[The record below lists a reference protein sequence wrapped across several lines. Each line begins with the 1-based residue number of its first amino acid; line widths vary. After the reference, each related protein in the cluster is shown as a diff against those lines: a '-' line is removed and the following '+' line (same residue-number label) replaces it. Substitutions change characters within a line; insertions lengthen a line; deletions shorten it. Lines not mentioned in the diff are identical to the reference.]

1 MRCYNQFNTIF
12 GREFIILEALK
23 LLFCQYRKIFTVII
37 LAAFFNFNLSNQTS
51 AHTASISMVGDQSG
65 ITLNI
70 PYTSSGMQKNET
82 KPENLSKLLIKSDS
96 TAGWEL
102 HLEATDLVVRGTDQ
116 KLTLYTQPTQS
127 WGWSIPYVANIWGI
141 CSPRSKGEY
150 SDLTEYFFN
159 QDKTYTAIKTG
170 IPTEADGFTYEFGI
184 YTHTDG
190 KSLGG
195 NYQGNLTFSLISN
208 EETTTNFVD
217 GRTFNHALREATEE
231 TDLDTLNHPES
242 EITASSKIQPFTFS
256 DKSPE
261 NVLKTVKISTDN
273 SERPAYLSTVKNG
286 EYYYPT
292 IWTTANRLIM
302 NEDSSY
308 MFSGLTT
315 VKDSTFRNWKNV
327 EYRIFD
333 FSKVKN
339 LSYFFYKNNKN
350 GSRDKISE
358 NLIELISHANPT
370 NLDSMFEE
378 ANLYHSRIKINTTG
392 PVSTRAM
399 FKKAKESIYPE
410 GNFLANSYDLTSAF
424 EGSDLS
430 FNYSNLENFGINAIS
445 TKDMYKDAYTQSI
458 DFTNANFQNLTTM
471 EGMFDNFRQYD
482 VDNLRLPK
490 THGLPKL
497 NNMARMF
504 NNMRSSRIVDLTIFN
519 TENVTDMSYL
529 FGSDGRIE
537 NKLYNNVT
545 HVIVGEQFS
554 TKNVTNMAGMFAGTY
569 LDNIAQLIDKFDT
582 TKVTNMTHFLDSTK
596 NLTSINLKDNI
607 NTENVADM
615 SYMFANHDPL
625 GRLIL
630 GNNFS
635 TKNVVNMEGMFK
647 NIDDLEQLNLGDKF
661 DTSNVTNMRY
671 TFAGIDDLA
680 ALDLGT
686 KFNTSKVTDMSYM
699 FENTNEMVTL
709 NLGDKF
715 DTRNVTNMDHMFSRT
730 GYLRALDFKSKLDT
744 HKVTNMDHMFYA
756 SGIKTLDLG
765 MNFNTS
771 VVTSM
776 ASMFES
782 SAVKDLT
789 FPVDMGDAPNLTNAV
804 NMFKNCSYLNL
815 INPLNLDT
823 KNITDMSSMFEA
835 TSWNYD
841 QAEYNLGDKFRFD
854 NVTTTEKMFYKNG
867 GKKITFT
874 HFNAPKNTTGANM
887 FAESHAL
894 EISIPEFNL
903 PEVTD
908 LSHMFEKALVRKI
921 SLPSEVHTGKLE
933 NVYRMF
939 YLASY
944 LESISPINLDTHNVT
959 SMEDMFRG
967 VSSSRTGLLEIT
979 LGPQFTLTN
988 TAKANAMFYDSRPK
1002 KISFSSFNA
1011 PELVNMEYMFASSA
1025 VQEIDLSN
1033 NIYTPKLNNITKLFS
1048 NDVYLS
1054 KISEINFN
1062 TDNITSMREI
1072 FFQAGAER
1080 KEAEFNFGSQFSFN
1094 KTTETYRMFGEAGAK
1109 KIKFANFN
1117 APELTSMESMFE
1129 KSKVKEVSFPS
1140 NTNTPKLTNIY
1151 AVFSNSTDFE
1161 ENYVMHFPITTEKLE
1176 NMSYAFYKFTGETVD
1191 LSNFDTRNLTTM
1203 AFAFRGSKIK
1213 NLDFSNKN
1221 LESMV
1226 DMTHAFSFCQKL
1238 QSINLSGT
1246 RTSNKLKKL
1255 EETFGSSTM
1264 DVVDLSGFDT
1274 SGVTTVIYL
1283 FETAPNIKTIYVSE
1297 KFVIDPSIPDKD
1309 MFEADT
1315 KLVGGQGTTYNNSY
1329 MRKEYA
1335 RIDDPSNGKPGYFT
1349 YKAAP

>member
-1 MRCYNQFNTIF
+1 M
-12 GREFIILEALK
+12 LEALK

-504 NNMRSSRIVDLTIFN
+504 NNLRSSRIVDLTIFN

-835 TSWNYD
+835 ASWNYD

-1062 TDNITSMREI
+1062 TENITSMREI

-1080 KEAEFNFGSQFSFN
+1080 KEAEFNFGPQFSFN

-1129 KSKVKEVSFPS
+1129 KSKIKEVSFPS

-1151 AVFSNSTDFE
+1151 AVFSNSTDFNE
-1161 ENYVMHFPITTEKLE
+1161 DYVMHFPITTEKLK
-1176 NMSYAFYKFTGETVD
+1176 NMSYAFYKYTGETVD
-1191 LSNFDTRNLTTM
+1191 LSSFDTKNLTTM

-1221 LESMV
+1221 LESME

-1238 QSINLSGT
+1238 QTINLSGT
-1246 RTSNKLKKL
+1246 KTSNKLKKI

>member
-1 MRCYNQFNTIF
+1 M
-12 GREFIILEALK
+12 LEALK

-51 AHTASISMVGDQSG
+51 AHTASISIVGDQSG

-350 GSRDKISE
+350 SSRDKISE

-504 NNMRSSRIVDLTIFN
+504 NNLRSSRIVDLTIFN

-1062 TDNITSMREI
+1062 TENITSMREI

-1080 KEAEFNFGSQFSFN
+1080 KEAEFNFGPQFSFN

-1129 KSKVKEVSFPS
+1129 KSKIKEVSFPS

-1151 AVFSNSTDFE
+1151 AVFSNSTDFNE
-1161 ENYVMHFPITTEKLE
+1161 DYVMHFPITTEKLK
-1176 NMSYAFYKFTGETVD
+1176 NMSYAFYKYTGETVD
-1191 LSNFDTRNLTTM
+1191 LSSFDTKNLTTM

-1221 LESMV
+1221 LESME

-1238 QSINLSGT
+1238 QTINLSGT
-1246 RTSNKLKKL
+1246 KTSNKLKKI

>member
-1 MRCYNQFNTIF
+1 M
-12 GREFIILEALK
+12 LEALK

-37 LAAFFNFNLSNQTS
+37 LAAFFNFNLSNQPS

-195 NYQGNLTFSLISN
+195 HYQVNLTFSLISN

-504 NNMRSSRIVDLTIFN
+504 NNLRSSRIVDLTIFN

-1062 TDNITSMREI
+1062 TENITSMREI

-1080 KEAEFNFGSQFSFN
+1080 KEAEFNFGPQFSFN

-1129 KSKVKEVSFPS
+1129 KSKIKEVSFPS

-1151 AVFSNSTDFE
+1151 AVFSNSTDFNE
-1161 ENYVMHFPITTEKLE
+1161 DYVMHFPITTEKLK
-1176 NMSYAFYKFTGETVD
+1176 NMSYAFYKYTGETVD
-1191 LSNFDTRNLTTM
+1191 LSSFDTKNLTTM

-1221 LESMV
+1221 LESME

-1238 QSINLSGT
+1238 QTINLSGT
-1246 RTSNKLKKL
+1246 KTSNKLKKI

>member
-1 MRCYNQFNTIF
+1 M
-12 GREFIILEALK
+12 LEALK

-286 EYYYPT
+286 GYYYPT

-504 NNMRSSRIVDLTIFN
+504 NNLRSSRIVDLTIFN

-1062 TDNITSMREI
+1062 TENITSMREI

-1080 KEAEFNFGSQFSFN
+1080 KEAEFNFGPQFSFN

-1129 KSKVKEVSFPS
+1129 KSKIKEVSFPS

-1151 AVFSNSTDFE
+1151 AVFSNSTDFNE
-1161 ENYVMHFPITTEKLE
+1161 DYVMHFPITTEKLK
-1176 NMSYAFYKFTGETVD
+1176 NMSYAFYKYTGETVD
-1191 LSNFDTRNLTTM
+1191 LSSFDTKNLTTM

-1221 LESMV
+1221 LESME

-1238 QSINLSGT
+1238 QTINLSGT
-1246 RTSNKLKKL
+1246 KTSNKLKKI

>member
-1 MRCYNQFNTIF
+1 MRCYNQFNTNF
-12 GREFIILEALK
+12 GRDFIMLEALK

-308 MFSGLTT
+308 MFSGLTA

-504 NNMRSSRIVDLTIFN
+504 NNLRSSRIVDLTIFN

-835 TSWNYD
+835 TSWNYN

-908 LSHMFEKALVRKI
+908 LSHMFEKALARKVI
-921 SLPSEVHTGKLE
+921 LPSEVHTGKLE

-939 YLASY
+939 YLAEY
-944 LESISPINLDTHNVT
+944 LESISQINFDTHNVT
-959 SMEDMFRG
+959 SMEDMFRS

-979 LGPQFTLTN
+979 LGPQFSLSKVTKT
-988 TAKANAMFYDSRPK
+988 NAMFYGSRPK

-1011 PELVNMEYMFASSA
+1011 PELTDMEYMFASSA
-1025 VQEIDLSN
+1025 VQEVDLSN

-1117 APELTSMESMFE
+1117 APELTSMERMFE
-1129 KSKVKEVSFPS
+1129 KAKIKEVSFPN

-1151 AVFSNSTDFE
+1151 GIFSNSVDFD
-1161 ENYVMHFPITTEKLE
+1161 ENYVMHLPFTTEKLE
-1176 NMSYAFYKFTGETVD
+1176 NMGYAFYGFPGETVD
-1191 LSNFDTRNLTTM
+1191 LSSFDTRSLTTM
-1203 AFAFRGSKIK
+1203 AYAFRDSKIK

-1226 DMTHAFSFCQKL
+1226 DMTHTFSHCRKL
-1238 QSINLSGT
+1238 QTINLSGT
-1246 RTSNKLKKL
+1246 KTSNKLKKL

-1264 DVVDLSGFDT
+1264 DIVDLSGFDT

-1297 KFVIDPSIPDKD
+1297 KFIIDPSLPDKD
-1309 MFEADT
+1309 MFEDDT
-1315 KLVGGQGTTYNNSY
+1315 KLVGGQGTTYNSSY

-1335 RIDDPSNGKPGYFT
+1335 RIDDSSNGKPGYFT

>member
-1 MRCYNQFNTIF
+1 M
-12 GREFIILEALK
+12 LEALK

-504 NNMRSSRIVDLTIFN
+504 NNLRSSRIVDLTIFN

-1062 TDNITSMREI
+1062 TENINSMREI

-1080 KEAEFNFGSQFSFN
+1080 KEAEFNFGPQFSFN

-1129 KSKVKEVSFPS
+1129 KSKIKEVSFPS

-1151 AVFSNSTDFE
+1151 AVFSNSTDFNE
-1161 ENYVMHFPITTEKLE
+1161 DYVMHFPITTEKLK
-1176 NMSYAFYKFTGETVD
+1176 NMSYAFYKYTGETVD
-1191 LSNFDTRNLTTM
+1191 LSSFDTKNLTTM

-1221 LESMV
+1221 LESME

-1238 QSINLSGT
+1238 QTINLSGT
-1246 RTSNKLKKL
+1246 KTSNKLKKI

>member
-1 MRCYNQFNTIF
+1 M
-12 GREFIILEALK
+12 
-23 LLFCQYRKIFTVII
+23 
-37 LAAFFNFNLSNQTS
+37 
-51 AHTASISMVGDQSG
+51 
-65 ITLNI
+65 
-70 PYTSSGMQKNET
+70 
-82 KPENLSKLLIKSDS
+82 
-96 TAGWEL
+96 
-102 HLEATDLVVRGTDQ
+102 
-116 KLTLYTQPTQS
+116 
-127 WGWSIPYVANIWGI
+127 
-141 CSPRSKGEY
+141 
-150 SDLTEYFFN
+150 
-159 QDKTYTAIKTG
+159 
-170 IPTEADGFTYEFGI
+170 
-184 YTHTDG
+184 
-190 KSLGG
+190 
-195 NYQGNLTFSLISN
+195 
-208 EETTTNFVD
+208 
-217 GRTFNHALREATEE
+217 
-231 TDLDTLNHPES
+231 DTLNHPES

-504 NNMRSSRIVDLTIFN
+504 NNLRSSRIVDLTIFN

-1062 TDNITSMREI
+1062 TENITSMREI

-1080 KEAEFNFGSQFSFN
+1080 KEAEFNFGPQFSFN

-1129 KSKVKEVSFPS
+1129 KSKIKEVSFPS

-1151 AVFSNSTDFE
+1151 AVFSNSTDFNE
-1161 ENYVMHFPITTEKLE
+1161 DYVMHFPITTEKLK
-1176 NMSYAFYKFTGETVD
+1176 NMSYAFYKYTGETVD
-1191 LSNFDTRNLTTM
+1191 LSSFDTKNLTTM

-1221 LESMV
+1221 LESME

-1238 QSINLSGT
+1238 QTINLSGT
-1246 RTSNKLKKL
+1246 KTSNKLKKI

>member
-1 MRCYNQFNTIF
+1 M
-12 GREFIILEALK
+12 LEALK

-82 KPENLSKLLIKSDS
+82 KPEKLSKLLIKSDS

-504 NNMRSSRIVDLTIFN
+504 NNLRSSRIVDLTIFN

-1062 TDNITSMREI
+1062 TENITSMREI

-1080 KEAEFNFGSQFSFN
+1080 KEAEFNFGPQFSFN

-1129 KSKVKEVSFPS
+1129 KSKIKEVSFPS

-1151 AVFSNSTDFE
+1151 AVFSNSTDFNE
-1161 ENYVMHFPITTEKLE
+1161 DYVMHFPITTEKLK
-1176 NMSYAFYKFTGETVD
+1176 NMSYAFYKYTGETVD
-1191 LSNFDTRNLTTM
+1191 LSSFDTKNLTTM

-1221 LESMV
+1221 LESME

-1238 QSINLSGT
+1238 QTINLSGT
-1246 RTSNKLKKL
+1246 KTSNKLKKI

>member
-1 MRCYNQFNTIF
+1 M
-12 GREFIILEALK
+12 LEALK

-504 NNMRSSRIVDLTIFN
+504 NNLRSSRIVDLTIFN

-1062 TDNITSMREI
+1062 TENITSMREI

-1080 KEAEFNFGSQFSFN
+1080 KEAEFNFGPQFSFN

-1129 KSKVKEVSFPS
+1129 KSKIKEVSFPS

-1151 AVFSNSTDFE
+1151 AVFSNSTDFNE
-1161 ENYVMHFPITTEKLE
+1161 DYVMHFPITTEKLK
-1176 NMSYAFYKFTGETVD
+1176 NMSYAFYKYTGETVD
-1191 LSNFDTRNLTTM
+1191 LSSFDTKNLTTM

-1221 LESMV
+1221 LESME

-1238 QSINLSGT
+1238 QTINLSGT
-1246 RTSNKLKKL
+1246 KTSNKLKKI

-1309 MFEADT
+1309 MFEDDT
-1315 KLVGGQGTTYNNSY
+1315 KLVGGQGTTYNSSY

-1349 YKAAP
+1349 YKVAP

>member
-1 MRCYNQFNTIF
+1 M
-12 GREFIILEALK
+12 LEALK

-261 NVLKTVKISTDN
+261 NLLKTVKISTDN

-504 NNMRSSRIVDLTIFN
+504 NNLRSSRIVDLTIFN

-1062 TDNITSMREI
+1062 TENITSMREI

-1080 KEAEFNFGSQFSFN
+1080 KEAEFNFGPQFSFN

-1129 KSKVKEVSFPS
+1129 KSKIKEVSFPS

-1151 AVFSNSTDFE
+1151 AVFSNSTDFNE
-1161 ENYVMHFPITTEKLE
+1161 DYVMHFPITTEKLK
-1176 NMSYAFYKFTGETVD
+1176 NMSYAFYKYTGETVD
-1191 LSNFDTRNLTTM
+1191 LSSFDTKNLTTM

-1221 LESMV
+1221 LESME

-1238 QSINLSGT
+1238 QTINLSGT
-1246 RTSNKLKKL
+1246 KTSNKLKKI

>member
-1 MRCYNQFNTIF
+1 M
-12 GREFIILEALK
+12 LEALK
-23 LLFCQYRKIFTVII
+23 FLFCQYRKIFTVII

-504 NNMRSSRIVDLTIFN
+504 NNLRSSRIVDLTIFN

-529 FGSDGRIE
+529 FGSDGRSE

-1062 TDNITSMREI
+1062 TENITSMREI

-1080 KEAEFNFGSQFSFN
+1080 KEAEFNFGPQFSFN

-1129 KSKVKEVSFPS
+1129 KSKIKEVSFPS

-1151 AVFSNSTDFE
+1151 AVFSNSTDFNE
-1161 ENYVMHFPITTEKLE
+1161 DYVMHFPITTEKLK
-1176 NMSYAFYKFTGETVD
+1176 NMSYAFYKYTGETVD
-1191 LSNFDTRNLTTM
+1191 LSSFDTKNLTTM

-1221 LESMV
+1221 LESME

-1238 QSINLSGT
+1238 QTINLSGT
-1246 RTSNKLKKL
+1246 KTSNKLKKI

>member
-1 MRCYNQFNTIF
+1 M
-12 GREFIILEALK
+12 LEALK

-471 EGMFDNFRQYD
+471 EGMFDNFRQYS

-490 THGLPKL
+490 TYGLPKL
-497 NNMARMF
+497 TNMARMF
-504 NNMRSSRIVDLTIFN
+504 NNLRSSRIVDLTIFN

-789 FPVDMGDAPNLTNAV
+789 FPINMGDAPNLTSV
-804 NMFKNCSYLNL
+804 LNMFKNCNYLNL
-815 INPLNLDT
+815 INPFNLDT

-841 QAEYNLGDKFRFD
+841 QAEYNFGDKFRFD

-894 EISIPEFNL
+894 EISFPEFNL
-903 PEVTD
+903 PEVTN
-908 LSHMFEKALVRKI
+908 LSHMFEKALARKVI
-921 SLPSEVHTGKLE
+921 LPSEVHTGKLE

-988 TAKANAMFYDSRPK
+988 TTKANAMFYDSRPK

-1062 TDNITSMREI
+1062 TENITSMREI

-1080 KEAEFNFGSQFSFN
+1080 KEAEFNFGPQFSFN

-1129 KSKVKEVSFPS
+1129 KSKIKEVSFPS

-1151 AVFSNSTDFE
+1151 AVFSNSTDFNE
-1161 ENYVMHFPITTEKLE
+1161 DYVMHFPITTEKLK
-1176 NMSYAFYKFTGETVD
+1176 NMSYAFYKYTGETVD
-1191 LSNFDTRNLTTM
+1191 LSSFDTKNLTTM

-1221 LESMV
+1221 LESME

-1238 QSINLSGT
+1238 QTINLSGT
-1246 RTSNKLKKL
+1246 KTSNKLKKI

>member
-1 MRCYNQFNTIF
+1 M
-12 GREFIILEALK
+12 LEALK

-504 NNMRSSRIVDLTIFN
+504 NNLRSSRIVDLTIFN

-596 NLTSINLKDNI
+596 KLTSINLKDNI

-789 FPVDMGDAPNLTNAV
+789 FPINMGDAPNLTSV
-804 NMFKNCSYLNL
+804 LNMFKNCNYLNL
-815 INPLNLDT
+815 INPFNLDT

-841 QAEYNLGDKFRFD
+841 QAEYNFGDKFRFD

-894 EISIPEFNL
+894 EISFPEFNL
-903 PEVTD
+903 PEVTN
-908 LSHMFEKALVRKI
+908 LSHMFEKALARKVI
-921 SLPSEVHTGKLE
+921 LPSEVHTGKLE

-988 TAKANAMFYDSRPK
+988 TTKANAMFYDSRPK

-1062 TDNITSMREI
+1062 TENITSMREI

-1080 KEAEFNFGSQFSFN
+1080 KEAEFNFGPQFSFN

-1129 KSKVKEVSFPS
+1129 KSKIKEVSFPS

-1151 AVFSNSTDFE
+1151 AVFSNSTDFNE
-1161 ENYVMHFPITTEKLE
+1161 DYVMHFPITTEKLK
-1176 NMSYAFYKFTGETVD
+1176 NMSYAFYKYTGETVD
-1191 LSNFDTRNLTTM
+1191 LSSFDTKNLTTM

-1221 LESMV
+1221 LESME

-1238 QSINLSGT
+1238 QTINLSGT
-1246 RTSNKLKKL
+1246 KTSNKLKKI

>member
-12 GREFIILEALK
+12 GRDFIMLEALK

-504 NNMRSSRIVDLTIFN
+504 NNLRSSRIVDLTIFN

-765 MNFNTS
+765 INFNTS

-1062 TDNITSMREI
+1062 TENITSMREI

-1080 KEAEFNFGSQFSFN
+1080 KEAEFNFGPQFSFN

-1129 KSKVKEVSFPS
+1129 KSKIKEVSFPS

-1151 AVFSNSTDFE
+1151 AVFSNSTDFNE
-1161 ENYVMHFPITTEKLE
+1161 DYVMHFPITTEKLK
-1176 NMSYAFYKFTGETVD
+1176 NMSYAFYKYTGETVD
-1191 LSNFDTRNLTTM
+1191 LSSFDTKNLTTM

-1221 LESMV
+1221 LESME

-1238 QSINLSGT
+1238 QTINLSGT
-1246 RTSNKLKKL
+1246 KTSNKLKKI

>member
-1 MRCYNQFNTIF
+1 MP
-12 GREFIILEALK
+12 EALR

-37 LAAFFNFNLSNQTS
+37 LAIFFNFNLANQTS
-51 AHTASISMVGDQSG
+51 AHTASMSVVGGQDGISLD
-65 ITLNI
+65 I

-102 HLEATDLVVRGTDQ
+102 HLEATDLVARGTTNQ

-208 EETTTNFVD
+208 EETTTNFVN

-231 TDLDTLNHPES
+231 TDLNTLNHPES

-261 NVLKTVKISTDN
+261 NVLKTVKISTDD
-273 SERPAYLSTVKNG
+273 SERPVYLSTVKNG

-350 GSRDKISE
+350 SSRDKISE
-358 NLIELISHANPT
+358 NLIELISHTNPT

-378 ANLYHSRIKINTTG
+378 TNLYQSHIKINTTG

-424 EGSDLS
+424 EGSELS
-430 FNYSNLENFGINAIS
+430 FNYSNLENFGINTIS
-445 TKDMYKDAYTQSI
+445 TKDMYKDAYTQGI

-471 EGMFDNFRQYD
+471 EGMFDNFRQYS

-490 THGLPKL
+490 TYGLPKL
-497 NNMARMF
+497 TNMARMF
-504 NNMRSSRIVDLTIFN
+504 NNLRTSRIVDLTIFN

-545 HVIVGEQFS
+545 HVIVGEQFN
-554 TKNVTNMAGMFAGTY
+554 TKNVSNMAGMFAGTY
-569 LDNIAQLIDKFDT
+569 TDNIAQLIDKFDT
-582 TKVTNMTHFLDSTK
+582 TKVTNMAHFLDSTK
-596 NLTSINLKDNI
+596 SITSINLKDNI

-615 SYMFANHDPL
+615 AYMFANHDPL

-647 NIDDLEQLNLGDKF
+647 SINDLEQLNLGDKF

-671 TFAGIDDLA
+671 AFAGIDDLA

-715 DTRNVTNMDHMFSRT
+715 DTSNVTNMDHMFSRT
-730 GYLRALDFKSKLDT
+730 GYLRALDFKGKLDT

-756 SGIKTLDLG
+756 SGIKSLDLG
-765 MNFNTS
+765 INFNTS

-789 FPVDMGDAPNLTNAV
+789 FPIDIGNAPNLISVV
-804 NMFKNCSYLNL
+804 NMFKNCNYLNL

-835 TSWNYD
+835 ASWNYD

-874 HFNAPKNTTGANM
+874 HFDAPKNTTGANM

-894 EISIPEFNL
+894 EINIPEFNL
-903 PEVTD
+903 PEVTN
-908 LSHMFEKALVRKI
+908 LSHMFEKALARKVI
-921 SLPSEVHTGKLE
+921 LPSEVHTGKLE

-979 LGPQFTLTN
+979 LGPQFSLSKVTKT
-988 TAKANAMFYDSRPK
+988 NAMFYGSRPK

-1011 PELVNMEYMFASSA
+1011 PELTDMEYMFASSA
-1025 VQEIDLSN
+1025 VQEVDLSN
-1033 NIYTPKLNNITKLFS
+1033 NIYTPKLTNITKLFS

-1080 KEAEFNFGSQFSFN
+1080 KEAEFNFGPQFSFN

-1129 KSKVKEVSFPS
+1129 KSKIKEVSFPS

-1151 AVFSNSTDFE
+1151 AVFSNSTDFNE
-1161 ENYVMHFPITTEKLE
+1161 DYVMHFPITTEKLK
-1176 NMSYAFYKFTGETVD
+1176 NMSYAFYKYTGETVD
-1191 LSNFDTRNLTTM
+1191 LSSFDTKNLTTM

-1221 LESMV
+1221 LESME

-1238 QSINLSGT
+1238 QTINLSGT
-1246 RTSNKLKKL
+1246 KTSNKLKKI

>member
-1 MRCYNQFNTIF
+1 M
-12 GREFIILEALK
+12 LEALK

-82 KPENLSKLLIKSDS
+82 KAENLSKLLIKSDS

-504 NNMRSSRIVDLTIFN
+504 NNLRSSRIVDLTIFN

-699 FENTNEMVTL
+699 FENNNEMVTL

-988 TAKANAMFYDSRPK
+988 IAKANAMFYDSRPK

-1062 TDNITSMREI
+1062 TENITSMREI

-1080 KEAEFNFGSQFSFN
+1080 KEAEFNFGPQFSFN

-1129 KSKVKEVSFPS
+1129 KSKIKEVSFPS

-1151 AVFSNSTDFE
+1151 AVFSNSTDFNE
-1161 ENYVMHFPITTEKLE
+1161 DYVMHFPITTEKLK
-1176 NMSYAFYKFTGETVD
+1176 NMSYAFYKYTGETVD
-1191 LSNFDTRNLTTM
+1191 LSSFDTKNLTTM

-1221 LESMV
+1221 LESME

-1238 QSINLSGT
+1238 QTINLSGT
-1246 RTSNKLKKL
+1246 KTSNKLKKI

-1274 SGVTTVIYL
+1274 SGVTTVMYL

>member
-1 MRCYNQFNTIF
+1 M
-12 GREFIILEALK
+12 LEALK

-51 AHTASISMVGDQSG
+51 AHTASISMVGDQNG

-504 NNMRSSRIVDLTIFN
+504 NNLRSSRIVDLTIFN
-519 TENVTDMSYL
+519 TKNVTDMSYL

-730 GYLRALDFKSKLDT
+730 GYLRALDFKGKLDT

-756 SGIKTLDLG
+756 SGIKALDLG

-789 FPVDMGDAPNLTNAV
+789 FPIDMGDAPNLTSV
-804 NMFKNCSYLNL
+804 LNMFKNCNYLNL
-815 INPLNLDT
+815 INPFNLDT

-841 QAEYNLGDKFRFD
+841 QAEYNFGDKFRFD

-894 EISIPEFNL
+894 EISFPEFNL
-903 PEVTD
+903 PEVTN
-908 LSHMFEKALVRKI
+908 LSHMFEKALARKVI
-921 SLPSEVHTGKLE
+921 LPSEVHTGKLE

-988 TAKANAMFYDSRPK
+988 TTKANAMFYDSRPK

-1062 TDNITSMREI
+1062 TENITSMREI

-1080 KEAEFNFGSQFSFN
+1080 KEAEFNFGPQFSFN

-1129 KSKVKEVSFPS
+1129 KSKIKEVSFPS

-1151 AVFSNSTDFE
+1151 AVFSNSTDFNE
-1161 ENYVMHFPITTEKLE
+1161 DYVMHFPITTEKLK
-1176 NMSYAFYKFTGETVD
+1176 NMSYAFYKYTGETVD
-1191 LSNFDTRNLTTM
+1191 LSSFDTKNLTTM

-1221 LESMV
+1221 LESME

-1238 QSINLSGT
+1238 QTINLSGT
-1246 RTSNKLKKL
+1246 KTSNKLKKI

>member
-1 MRCYNQFNTIF
+1 M
-12 GREFIILEALK
+12 LEALK

-504 NNMRSSRIVDLTIFN
+504 NNLRSSRIVDLTIFN

-647 NIDDLEQLNLGDKF
+647 NIDDLEQLNLRDKF

-921 SLPSEVHTGKLE
+921 SLPSKVHTGKLE

-1062 TDNITSMREI
+1062 TENITSMREI

-1080 KEAEFNFGSQFSFN
+1080 KEAEFNFGPQFSFN

-1129 KSKVKEVSFPS
+1129 KSKIKEVSFPS

-1151 AVFSNSTDFE
+1151 AVFSNSTDFNE
-1161 ENYVMHFPITTEKLE
+1161 DYVMHFPITTEKLK
-1176 NMSYAFYKFTGETVD
+1176 NMSYAFYKYTGETVD
-1191 LSNFDTRNLTTM
+1191 LSSFDTKNLTTM

-1221 LESMV
+1221 LESME

-1238 QSINLSGT
+1238 QTINLSGT
-1246 RTSNKLKKL
+1246 KTSNKLKKI

-1315 KLVGGQGTTYNNSY
+1315 KLVGGQGTTYNSSY

>member
-1 MRCYNQFNTIF
+1 M
-12 GREFIILEALK
+12 LEALK
-23 LLFCQYRKIFTVII
+23 FLFCQYRKIFTVII

-504 NNMRSSRIVDLTIFN
+504 NNLRSSRIVDLTIFN

-1062 TDNITSMREI
+1062 TENITSMREI

-1080 KEAEFNFGSQFSFN
+1080 KEAEFNFGPQFSFN

-1129 KSKVKEVSFPS
+1129 KSKIKEVSFPS

-1151 AVFSNSTDFE
+1151 AVFSNSTDFNE
-1161 ENYVMHFPITTEKLE
+1161 DYVMHFPITTEKLK
-1176 NMSYAFYKFTGETVD
+1176 NMSYAFYKYTGETVD
-1191 LSNFDTRNLTTM
+1191 LSSFDTKNLTTM

-1221 LESMV
+1221 LESME

-1238 QSINLSGT
+1238 QTINLSGT
-1246 RTSNKLKKL
+1246 KTSNKLKKI

>member
-1 MRCYNQFNTIF
+1 M
-12 GREFIILEALK
+12 LEALK

-504 NNMRSSRIVDLTIFN
+504 NNLRSSRIVDLTIFN

-939 YLASY
+939 YLAEY
-944 LESISPINLDTHNVT
+944 LESISPINLDTHGVT
-959 SMEDMFRG
+959 SMEDMFRS

-979 LGPQFTLTN
+979 LGPQFSLSKVTKT
-988 TAKANAMFYDSRPK
+988 NAMFYGSRPK

-1011 PELVNMEYMFASSA
+1011 PELTDMEYMFASSA
-1025 VQEIDLSN
+1025 VQEVDLSN
-1033 NIYTPKLNNITKLFS
+1033 NIYTPKLTNITKLFS

-1117 APELTSMESMFE
+1117 APELTSMERMFE
-1129 KSKVKEVSFPS
+1129 KAKIKEVSFPN

-1151 AVFSNSTDFE
+1151 GIFSNSVDFD
-1161 ENYVMHFPITTEKLE
+1161 ENYVMHLPFTTEKLE
-1176 NMSYAFYKFTGETVD
+1176 NMGYAFYGFTGETVD
-1191 LSNFDTRNLTTM
+1191 LSSFDTRSLTTM
-1203 AFAFRGSKIK
+1203 AYAFRDSKIK

-1226 DMTHAFSFCQKL
+1226 DMTHTFSHCRKL
-1238 QSINLSGT
+1238 QTINLSGT
-1246 RTSNKLKKL
+1246 KTSNKLKKL

-1264 DVVDLSGFDT
+1264 DIVDLSGFDT

-1297 KFVIDPSIPDKD
+1297 KFIIDPSLPDKD
-1309 MFEADT
+1309 MFEDDT
-1315 KLVGGQGTTYNNSY
+1315 KLVGGQGTTYNSSY

-1349 YKAAP
+1349 YKVAP

>member
-1 MRCYNQFNTIF
+1 MRCYNQFNTNF
-12 GREFIILEALK
+12 GRDFIMLEALK

-102 HLEATDLVVRGTDQ
+102 HLEATDLVVKGTDQ

-504 NNMRSSRIVDLTIFN
+504 NNLRSSRIVDLTIFN

-1062 TDNITSMREI
+1062 TENITSMREI

-1080 KEAEFNFGSQFSFN
+1080 KEAEFNFGPQFSFN

-1129 KSKVKEVSFPS
+1129 KSKIKEVSFPS

-1151 AVFSNSTDFE
+1151 AVFSNSTDFNE
-1161 ENYVMHFPITTEKLE
+1161 DYVMHFPITTEKLK
-1176 NMSYAFYKFTGETVD
+1176 NMSYAFYKYTGETVD
-1191 LSNFDTRNLTTM
+1191 LSSFDTKNLTTM

-1221 LESMV
+1221 LESME

-1238 QSINLSGT
+1238 QTINLSGT
-1246 RTSNKLKKL
+1246 KTSNKLKKI

>member
-1 MRCYNQFNTIF
+1 M
-12 GREFIILEALK
+12 LEALK

-51 AHTASISMVGDQSG
+51 AHTASISMVGDQNG

-430 FNYSNLENFGINAIS
+430 FNYSNLKNFGINAIS

-504 NNMRSSRIVDLTIFN
+504 NNLRSSRIVDLTIFN

-730 GYLRALDFKSKLDT
+730 GYLRALDFKGKLDT

-756 SGIKTLDLG
+756 SGIKALDLG

-789 FPVDMGDAPNLTNAV
+789 FPIDMGDAPNLTSV
-804 NMFKNCSYLNL
+804 LNMFKNCNYLNL
-815 INPLNLDT
+815 INPFNLDT
-823 KNITDMSSMFEA
+823 KNITDTSSMFEA

-841 QAEYNLGDKFRFD
+841 QAEYNFGDKFRFD
-854 NVTTTEKMFYKNG
+854 NVTTTEKIFYKNG

-894 EISIPEFNL
+894 EISFPEFNL
-903 PEVTD
+903 PEVTN
-908 LSHMFEKALVRKI
+908 LSHMFEKALARKVI
-921 SLPSEVHTGKLE
+921 LPSEVHTGKLE

-988 TAKANAMFYDSRPK
+988 TTKANAMFYDSRPK

-1062 TDNITSMREI
+1062 TENITSMREI

-1080 KEAEFNFGSQFSFN
+1080 KEAEFNFGPQFSFN

-1129 KSKVKEVSFPS
+1129 KSKIKEVSFPS

-1151 AVFSNSTDFE
+1151 AVFSNSTDFNE
-1161 ENYVMHFPITTEKLE
+1161 DYVMHFPITTEKLK
-1176 NMSYAFYKFTGETVD
+1176 NMSYAFYKYTGETVD
-1191 LSNFDTRNLTTM
+1191 LSSFDTKNLTTM

-1221 LESMV
+1221 LESME

-1238 QSINLSGT
+1238 QTINLSGT
-1246 RTSNKLKKL
+1246 KTSNKLKKI

>member
-1 MRCYNQFNTIF
+1 M
-12 GREFIILEALK
+12 LEALK

-231 TDLDTLNHPES
+231 TDLDALNHPES

-504 NNMRSSRIVDLTIFN
+504 NNLRSSRIVDLTIFN

-1062 TDNITSMREI
+1062 TENITSMREI

-1080 KEAEFNFGSQFSFN
+1080 KEAEFNFGPQFSFN

-1129 KSKVKEVSFPS
+1129 KSKIKEVSFPS

-1151 AVFSNSTDFE
+1151 AVFSNSTDFNE
-1161 ENYVMHFPITTEKLE
+1161 DYVMHFPITTEKLK
-1176 NMSYAFYKFTGETVD
+1176 NMSYAFYKYTGETVD
-1191 LSNFDTRNLTTM
+1191 LSSFDTKNLTTM

-1221 LESMV
+1221 LESME

-1238 QSINLSGT
+1238 QTINLSGT
-1246 RTSNKLKKL
+1246 KTSNKLKKI

>member
-1 MRCYNQFNTIF
+1 M
-12 GREFIILEALK
+12 LEALK

-170 IPTEADGFTYEFGI
+170 IPTEANGFTYEFGI

-256 DKSPE
+256 DKSPV

-504 NNMRSSRIVDLTIFN
+504 NNLRSSRIVDLTIFN

-874 HFNAPKNTTGANM
+874 HFNAQKNTTGANM

-1062 TDNITSMREI
+1062 TENITSMREI

-1080 KEAEFNFGSQFSFN
+1080 KEAEFNFGPQFSFN

-1129 KSKVKEVSFPS
+1129 KSKIKEVSFPS

-1151 AVFSNSTDFE
+1151 AVFSNSTDFNE
-1161 ENYVMHFPITTEKLE
+1161 DYVMHFPITTEKLK
-1176 NMSYAFYKFTGETVD
+1176 NMSYAFYKYTGETVD
-1191 LSNFDTRNLTTM
+1191 LSSFDTKNLTTM

-1221 LESMV
+1221 LESME

-1238 QSINLSGT
+1238 QTINLSGT
-1246 RTSNKLKKL
+1246 KTSNKLKKI

-1315 KLVGGQGTTYNNSY
+1315 KLVGGQGTTYNNSH
-1329 MRKEYA
+1329 MRKDYA

>member
-1 MRCYNQFNTIF
+1 M
-12 GREFIILEALK
+12 LEALK

-292 IWTTANRLIM
+292 IWTTANRLII

-471 EGMFDNFRQYD
+471 EGMFDNFRQYS

-490 THGLPKL
+490 TYGLPKL
-497 NNMARMF
+497 TNMARMF
-504 NNMRSSRIVDLTIFN
+504 NNLRTSRIVDLTIFN

-545 HVIVGEQFS
+545 HVIVGEQFN

-569 LDNIAQLIDKFDT
+569 TDNIAQLIDKFDT
-582 TKVTNMTHFLDSTK
+582 TKVTNMAHFLDSTK
-596 NLTSINLKDNI
+596 SITSINFNDNI

-715 DTRNVTNMDHMFSRT
+715 DTSNVTNMDHMFSRT
-730 GYLRALDFKSKLDT
+730 GYLRALDFKGKLDT

-756 SGIKTLDLG
+756 SGIKSLDLG
-765 MNFNTS
+765 INFNTS

-789 FPVDMGDAPNLTNAV
+789 FPVDMGDAPNLTNTV

-1062 TDNITSMREI
+1062 TENITSMREI

-1080 KEAEFNFGSQFSFN
+1080 KEAEFNFGPQFSFN

-1129 KSKVKEVSFPS
+1129 KSKIKEVSFPS

-1151 AVFSNSTDFE
+1151 AVFSNSTDFNE
-1161 ENYVMHFPITTEKLE
+1161 DYVMHFPITTEKLK
-1176 NMSYAFYKFTGETVD
+1176 NMSYAFYKYTGETVD
-1191 LSNFDTRNLTTM
+1191 LSSFDTKNLTTM

-1221 LESMV
+1221 LESME

-1238 QSINLSGT
+1238 QTINLSGT
-1246 RTSNKLKKL
+1246 KTSNKLKKI

>member
-1 MRCYNQFNTIF
+1 M
-12 GREFIILEALK
+12 LEALK

-292 IWTTANRLIM
+292 IWTTANRLII

-378 ANLYHSRIKINTTG
+378 ANLYHSRIKINTTE

-504 NNMRSSRIVDLTIFN
+504 NNLRSSRIVDLTIFN

-582 TKVTNMTHFLDSTK
+582 TKVTNMTHFLDNTK

-1062 TDNITSMREI
+1062 TENITSMREI

-1080 KEAEFNFGSQFSFN
+1080 KEAEFNFGPQFSFN

-1129 KSKVKEVSFPS
+1129 KSKIKEVSFPS

-1151 AVFSNSTDFE
+1151 AVFSNSTDFNE
-1161 ENYVMHFPITTEKLE
+1161 DYVMHFPITTEKLK
-1176 NMSYAFYKFTGETVD
+1176 NMSYAFYKYTGETVD
-1191 LSNFDTRNLTTM
+1191 LSSFDTKNLTTM

-1221 LESMV
+1221 LESME

-1238 QSINLSGT
+1238 QTINLSGT
-1246 RTSNKLKKL
+1246 KTSNKLKKI

>member
-1 MRCYNQFNTIF
+1 M
-12 GREFIILEALK
+12 LEALK

-51 AHTASISMVGDQSG
+51 AHTASISMVGDQNG

-504 NNMRSSRIVDLTIFN
+504 NNLRSSRIVDLTIFN

-647 NIDDLEQLNLGDKF
+647 NIDDLEQPNLGDKF

-730 GYLRALDFKSKLDT
+730 GYLRALDFKGKLDT

-756 SGIKTLDLG
+756 SGIKALDLG

-789 FPVDMGDAPNLTNAV
+789 FPIDMGDAPNLTSV
-804 NMFKNCSYLNL
+804 LNMFKNCNYLNL
-815 INPLNLDT
+815 INPFNLDT

-841 QAEYNLGDKFRFD
+841 QAEYNFGDKFRFD
-854 NVTTTEKMFYKNG
+854 NVTTTEKMFYKNS

-894 EISIPEFNL
+894 EISFPEFNL
-903 PEVTD
+903 PEVTN
-908 LSHMFEKALVRKI
+908 LSHMFEKALARKVI
-921 SLPSEVHTGKLE
+921 LPSEVHTGKLE

-988 TAKANAMFYDSRPK
+988 TTKANAMFYDSRPK

-1062 TDNITSMREI
+1062 TENITSMREI

-1080 KEAEFNFGSQFSFN
+1080 KEAEFNFGPQFSFN

-1129 KSKVKEVSFPS
+1129 KSKIKEVSFPS

-1151 AVFSNSTDFE
+1151 AVFSNSTDFNE
-1161 ENYVMHFPITTEKLE
+1161 DYVMHFPITTEKLK
-1176 NMSYAFYKFTGETVD
+1176 NMSYAFYKYTGETVD
-1191 LSNFDTRNLTTM
+1191 LSSFDTKNLTTM

-1221 LESMV
+1221 LESME

-1238 QSINLSGT
+1238 QTINLSGT
-1246 RTSNKLKKL
+1246 KTSNKLKKI

>member
-1 MRCYNQFNTIF
+1 M
-12 GREFIILEALK
+12 LEALK

-261 NVLKTVKISTDN
+261 NVLKIVKISTDN

-504 NNMRSSRIVDLTIFN
+504 NNLRSSRIVDLTIFN

-1062 TDNITSMREI
+1062 TENITSMREI

-1080 KEAEFNFGSQFSFN
+1080 KEAEFNFGPQFSFN

-1129 KSKVKEVSFPS
+1129 KSKIKEVSFPS

-1151 AVFSNSTDFE
+1151 AVFSNSTDFNE
-1161 ENYVMHFPITTEKLE
+1161 DYVMHFPITTEKLK
-1176 NMSYAFYKFTGETVD
+1176 NMSYAFYKYTGETVD
-1191 LSNFDTRNLTTM
+1191 LSSFDTKNLTTM

-1221 LESMV
+1221 LESME

-1238 QSINLSGT
+1238 QTINLSGT
-1246 RTSNKLKKL
+1246 KTSNKLKKI

>member
-1 MRCYNQFNTIF
+1 M
-12 GREFIILEALK
+12 LEALK

-102 HLEATDLVVRGTDQ
+102 HLEATDLVARGTTNQ

-208 EETTTNFVD
+208 EETTTNFVN

-231 TDLDTLNHPES
+231 TDLNTLNHLES

-256 DKSPE
+256 DKAPE
-261 NVLKTVKISTDN
+261 NALKTIKISTDD

-333 FSKVKN
+333 FSKIKN

-350 GSRDKISE
+350 SSRDKISE
-358 NLIELISHANPT
+358 NLIELISHANPN

-378 ANLYHSRIKINTTG
+378 TNLYQSHIKINTTG

-424 EGSDLS
+424 EGSELS
-430 FNYSNLENFGINAIS
+430 FNYSNLENFGINTIS
-445 TKDMYKDAYTQSI
+445 TKDMYKDAYTQGI

-471 EGMFDNFRQYD
+471 EGMFDNFRQYS
-482 VDNLRLPK
+482 VENLRLPK
-490 THGLPKL
+490 TYGLPKL
-497 NNMARMF
+497 TNMARMF
-504 NNMRSSRIVDLTIFN
+504 NNLRSSRIVDLTIFN
-519 TENVTDMSYL
+519 TENITDMSYL

-686 KFNTSKVTDMSYM
+686 KFDTSKVTDMSYM

-730 GYLRALDFKSKLDT
+730 GYLRALDFKGKLDT

-756 SGIKTLDLG
+756 SGIKSLDLG

-789 FPVDMGDAPNLTNAV
+789 FPIDMGDAPNLTSV
-804 NMFKNCSYLNL
+804 LNMFKNCNYLNL

-894 EISIPEFNL
+894 EISFPEFNL
-903 PEVTD
+903 PEVTN
-908 LSHMFEKALVRKI
+908 LSHMFEKTLARKVI
-921 SLPSEVHTGKLE
+921 LPSEVHTGKLE

-988 TAKANAMFYDSRPK
+988 TTKANAMFYDSRPK

-1080 KEAEFNFGSQFSFN
+1080 KEAEFNFGPQFSFN

-1129 KSKVKEVSFPS
+1129 KSKIKEVSFPS

-1151 AVFSNSTDFE
+1151 AVFSNSTDFNE
-1161 ENYVMHFPITTEKLE
+1161 DYVMHFPITTEKLK
-1176 NMSYAFYKFTGETVD
+1176 NMSYAFYKYTGETVD
-1191 LSNFDTRNLTTM
+1191 LSSFDTKNLTTM

-1221 LESMV
+1221 LESME

-1238 QSINLSGT
+1238 QTINLSGT
-1246 RTSNKLKKL
+1246 KTSNKLKKI

-1315 KLVGGQGTTYNNSY
+1315 KLVGGQGTTYNNSH
-1329 MRKEYA
+1329 MRKDYA

>member
-1 MRCYNQFNTIF
+1 M
-12 GREFIILEALK
+12 LEALK
-23 LLFCQYRKIFTVII
+23 FLFCQYRKIFTVII

-504 NNMRSSRIVDLTIFN
+504 NNLRSSRIVDLTIFN

-680 ALDLGT
+680 ALDLGI

-939 YLASY
+939 YLVSY

-1062 TDNITSMREI
+1062 TENITSMREI

-1080 KEAEFNFGSQFSFN
+1080 KEAEFNFGPQFSFN

-1129 KSKVKEVSFPS
+1129 KSKIKEVSFPS

-1151 AVFSNSTDFE
+1151 AVFSNSTDFNE
-1161 ENYVMHFPITTEKLE
+1161 DYVMHFPITTEKLK
-1176 NMSYAFYKFTGETVD
+1176 NMSYAFYKYTGETVD
-1191 LSNFDTRNLTTM
+1191 LSSFDTKNLTTM

-1221 LESMV
+1221 LESME

-1238 QSINLSGT
+1238 QTINLSGT
-1246 RTSNKLKKL
+1246 KTSNKLKKI

>member
-1 MRCYNQFNTIF
+1 M
-12 GREFIILEALK
+12 LEALK

-150 SDLTEYFFN
+150 SDLAEYFFN

-308 MFSGLTT
+308 MFSGLTA

-504 NNMRSSRIVDLTIFN
+504 NNLRSSRIVDLTIFN

-1062 TDNITSMREI
+1062 TENITSMREI

-1080 KEAEFNFGSQFSFN
+1080 KEAEFNFGPQFSFN

-1129 KSKVKEVSFPS
+1129 KSKIKEVSFPS

-1151 AVFSNSTDFE
+1151 AVFSNSTDFNE
-1161 ENYVMHFPITTEKLE
+1161 DYVMHFPITTEKLK
-1176 NMSYAFYKFTGETVD
+1176 NMSYAFYKYTGETVD
-1191 LSNFDTRNLTTM
+1191 LSSFDTKNLTTM

-1221 LESMV
+1221 LESME

-1238 QSINLSGT
+1238 QTINLSGT
-1246 RTSNKLKKL
+1246 KTSNKLKKI

>member
-1 MRCYNQFNTIF
+1 MRCYNQFNTNF
-12 GREFIILEALK
+12 GRDFIMLEALK

-504 NNMRSSRIVDLTIFN
+504 NNLRSSRIVDLTIFN

-1062 TDNITSMREI
+1062 TENITSMREI

-1080 KEAEFNFGSQFSFN
+1080 KEAEFNFGPQFSFN

-1129 KSKVKEVSFPS
+1129 KSKIKEVSFPS

-1151 AVFSNSTDFE
+1151 AVFSNSTDFNE
-1161 ENYVMHFPITTEKLE
+1161 DYVMHFPITTEKLK
-1176 NMSYAFYKFTGETVD
+1176 NMSYAFYKYTGETVD
-1191 LSNFDTRNLTTM
+1191 LSSFDTKNLTTM

-1221 LESMV
+1221 LESME

-1238 QSINLSGT
+1238 QTINLSGT
-1246 RTSNKLKKL
+1246 KTSNKLKKI

-1315 KLVGGQGTTYNNSY
+1315 KLIGGQGTTYNNSY

>member
-1 MRCYNQFNTIF
+1 M
-12 GREFIILEALK
+12 LEALK

-217 GRTFNHALREATEE
+217 GRTLNHALREATEE

-504 NNMRSSRIVDLTIFN
+504 NNLRSSRIVDLTIFN

-1062 TDNITSMREI
+1062 TENITSMREI

-1080 KEAEFNFGSQFSFN
+1080 KEAEFNFGPQFSFN

-1129 KSKVKEVSFPS
+1129 KSKIKEVSFPS

-1151 AVFSNSTDFE
+1151 AVFSNSTDFNE
-1161 ENYVMHFPITTEKLE
+1161 DYVMHFPITTEKLK
-1176 NMSYAFYKFTGETVD
+1176 NMSYAFYKYTGETVD
-1191 LSNFDTRNLTTM
+1191 LSSFDTKNLTTM

-1221 LESMV
+1221 LESME

-1238 QSINLSGT
+1238 QTINLSGT
-1246 RTSNKLKKL
+1246 KTSNKLKKI

>member
-1 MRCYNQFNTIF
+1 M
-12 GREFIILEALK
+12 LEALK

-504 NNMRSSRIVDLTIFN
+504 NNLRSSRIVDLTIFN

-744 HKVTNMDHMFYA
+744 HKVTNMNHMFYA

-1062 TDNITSMREI
+1062 TENITSMREI

-1080 KEAEFNFGSQFSFN
+1080 KEAEFNFGPQFSFN

-1129 KSKVKEVSFPS
+1129 KSKIKEVSFPS

-1151 AVFSNSTDFE
+1151 AVFSNSTDFNE
-1161 ENYVMHFPITTEKLE
+1161 DYVMHFPITTEKLK
-1176 NMSYAFYKFTGETVD
+1176 NMSYAFYKYTGETVD
-1191 LSNFDTRNLTTM
+1191 LSSFDTKNLTTM

-1221 LESMV
+1221 LESME

-1238 QSINLSGT
+1238 QTINLSGT
-1246 RTSNKLKKL
+1246 KTSNKLKKI

>member
-1 MRCYNQFNTIF
+1 M
-12 GREFIILEALK
+12 
-23 LLFCQYRKIFTVII
+23 
-37 LAAFFNFNLSNQTS
+37 
-51 AHTASISMVGDQSG
+51 
-65 ITLNI
+65 NI
-70 PYTSSGMQKNET
+70 
-82 KPENLSKLLIKSDS
+82 
-96 TAGWEL
+96 
-102 HLEATDLVVRGTDQ
+102 
-116 KLTLYTQPTQS
+116 
-127 WGWSIPYVANIWGI
+127 
-141 CSPRSKGEY
+141 
-150 SDLTEYFFN
+150 FFN

-504 NNMRSSRIVDLTIFN
+504 NNLRSSRIVDLTIFN

-582 TKVTNMTHFLDSTK
+582 TKVTNMTHFLDNTK

-908 LSHMFEKALVRKI
+908 LSHMFEKALVRKVI
-921 SLPSEVHTGKLE
+921 LPSEVHTGKLE

-939 YLASY
+939 YLAEY
-944 LESISPINLDTHNVT
+944 LESISQINFDTHNVT
-959 SMEDMFRG
+959 SMEDMFRS

-979 LGPQFTLTN
+979 LGPQFSLSKVTKT
-988 TAKANAMFYDSRPK
+988 NAMFYGSRPK

-1011 PELVNMEYMFASSA
+1011 PELTDMEYMFASSA
-1025 VQEIDLSN
+1025 VQEVDLSN

-1062 TDNITSMREI
+1062 TENITSMREI

-1080 KEAEFNFGSQFSFN
+1080 KEAEFNFGPQFSFN

-1129 KSKVKEVSFPS
+1129 KSKIKEVSFPS

-1151 AVFSNSTDFE
+1151 AVFSNSTDFNE
-1161 ENYVMHFPITTEKLE
+1161 DYVMHFPITTEKLK
-1176 NMSYAFYKFTGETVD
+1176 NMSYAFYKYTGETVD
-1191 LSNFDTRNLTTM
+1191 LSSFDTKNLTTM

-1221 LESMV
+1221 LESME

-1238 QSINLSGT
+1238 QTINLSGT
-1246 RTSNKLKKL
+1246 KTSNKLKKI

-1329 MRKEYA
+1329 MCKEYA

>member
-1 MRCYNQFNTIF
+1 MLDAIR
-12 GREFIILEALK
+12 

-37 LAAFFNFNLSNQTS
+37 LATFFNFNLSNQTS
-51 AHTASISMVGDQSG
+51 AYTASISMVGDQSG

-96 TAGWEL
+96 AAGWEL

-127 WGWSIPYVANIWGI
+127 WDWSIPYVANIWGI

-150 SDLTEYFFN
+150 GDLIEYFFN

-170 IPTEADGFTYEFGI
+170 MPTEADGFTYEFGV
-184 YTHTDG
+184 YTHTNG

-195 NYQGNLTFSLISN
+195 NYQGNLTFSLIAN
-208 EETTTNFVD
+208 EETTTNFVN
-217 GRTFNHALREATEE
+217 GRTFNRALREATEE
-231 TDLDTLNHPES
+231 TDLNTLNHPES
-242 EITASSKIQPFTFS
+242 EIIASSKIQQFTFS

-261 NVLKTVKISTDN
+261 NALKTVKISTDN
-273 SERPAYLSTVKNG
+273 SERPVYLSTVKNG

-350 GSRDKISE
+350 SSSDKISE

-378 ANLYHSRIKINTTG
+378 TNLYQSRIKINTTG

-424 EGSDLS
+424 EGSELS
-430 FNYSNLENFGINAIS
+430 FNYSNLENFGINTIS
-445 TKDMYKDAYTQSI
+445 TKDMYKDAYTQGI

-471 EGMFDNFRQYD
+471 EGMFDNFRQYS

-490 THGLPKL
+490 TYGLPKL
-497 NNMARMF
+497 TNMARMF
-504 NNMRSSRIVDLTIFN
+504 NNLRTSRIVDLTIFN
-519 TENVTDMSYL
+519 TENTTDMSYL

-554 TKNVTNMAGMFAGTY
+554 TKNVTNMAGMFASTHV
-569 LDNIAQLIDKFDT
+569 DNIAQLIDKFDT
-582 TKVTNMTHFLDSTK
+582 SKVNNMAHFLDNTK
-596 NLTSINLKDNI
+596 SITSINLKDNI
-607 NTENVADM
+607 NTENVTDM

-647 NIDDLEQLNLGDKF
+647 NINDLEQLNLGDKF

-680 ALDLGT
+680 ALDLGA
-686 KFNTSKVTDMSYM
+686 KFDTSKVTDMSYM

-715 DTRNVTNMDHMFSRT
+715 DTSNVTNMDHMFSRT
-730 GYLRALDFKSKLDT
+730 GYLRALDFKGKLDT

-756 SGIKTLDLG
+756 SGIKALDLG

-771 VVTSM
+771 VVTNM

-782 SAVKDLT
+782 SAIKDLT

-908 LSHMFEKALVRKI
+908 LSHMFEKALVRKVI
-921 SLPSEVHTGKLE
+921 LPSEVHTGKLE

-939 YLASY
+939 YLAEY
-944 LESISPINLDTHNVT
+944 LESISPINLDTHGVT
-959 SMEDMFRG
+959 SMEDMFRS

-979 LGPQFTLTN
+979 LGPQFSLSKVTKT
-988 TAKANAMFYDSRPK
+988 NAMFYGSRPK

-1011 PELVNMEYMFASSA
+1011 PELTDMEYMFASSA
-1025 VQEIDLSN
+1025 VQEVDLSN
-1033 NIYTPKLNNITKLFS
+1033 NIYTPKLTNITKLFS

-1094 KTTETYRMFGEAGAK
+1094 KTTETYRMFGEAGVK

-1117 APELTSMESMFE
+1117 APELTSMERMFE
-1129 KSKVKEVSFPS
+1129 KAKIKEVSFPN

-1151 AVFSNSTDFE
+1151 GIFSNSVDFD
-1161 ENYVMHFPITTEKLE
+1161 ENYVMHLPFTTEKLE
-1176 NMSYAFYKFTGETVD
+1176 NMGYAFYGFTGETVD
-1191 LSNFDTRNLTTM
+1191 LSSFDTRSLTTM
-1203 AFAFRGSKIK
+1203 AYAFRDSKIK

-1226 DMTHAFSFCQKL
+1226 DMTHTFSHCRKL
-1238 QSINLSGT
+1238 QTINLSGT
-1246 RTSNKLKKL
+1246 KTSNKLKKL

-1264 DVVDLSGFDT
+1264 DIVDLSGFDT

-1297 KFVIDPSIPDKD
+1297 KFIIDPSLPDKD
-1309 MFEADT
+1309 MFEDDT
-1315 KLVGGQGTTYNNSY
+1315 KLVGGQGTTYNSSY

>member
-1 MRCYNQFNTIF
+1 M
-12 GREFIILEALK
+12 LEALK

-504 NNMRSSRIVDLTIFN
+504 NNLRSSRIVDLTIFN

-582 TKVTNMTHFLDSTK
+582 TKVINMTHFLDSTK

-1062 TDNITSMREI
+1062 TENITSMREI

-1080 KEAEFNFGSQFSFN
+1080 KEAEFNFGPQFSFN

-1129 KSKVKEVSFPS
+1129 KSKIKEVSFPS

-1151 AVFSNSTDFE
+1151 AVFSNSTDFNE
-1161 ENYVMHFPITTEKLE
+1161 DYVMHFPITTEKLK
-1176 NMSYAFYKFTGETVD
+1176 NMSYAFYKYTGETVD
-1191 LSNFDTRNLTTM
+1191 LSSFDTKNLTTM

-1221 LESMV
+1221 LESME

-1238 QSINLSGT
+1238 QTINLSGT
-1246 RTSNKLKKL
+1246 KTSNKLKKI

>member
-1 MRCYNQFNTIF
+1 MM
-12 GREFIILEALK
+12 EALK

-37 LAAFFNFNLSNQTS
+37 LAAFFNFNLLNQTS
-51 AHTASISMVGDQSG
+51 AHTASISIVGDQSG

-504 NNMRSSRIVDLTIFN
+504 NNLRSSRIVDLTIFN

-730 GYLRALDFKSKLDT
+730 GYLRALDFKGKLDT

-756 SGIKTLDLG
+756 SGIKALDLG

-789 FPVDMGDAPNLTNAV
+789 FPIDMGDAPNLTSV
-804 NMFKNCSYLNL
+804 LNMFKNCNYLNL
-815 INPLNLDT
+815 INPFNLDT

-841 QAEYNLGDKFRFD
+841 QAEYNFGDKFRFD

-894 EISIPEFNL
+894 EISFPEFNL
-903 PEVTD
+903 PEVTN
-908 LSHMFEKALVRKI
+908 LSHMFEKALARKVI
-921 SLPSEVHTGKLE
+921 LPSEVHTGKLE

-988 TAKANAMFYDSRPK
+988 TTKANAMFYDSRPK

-1062 TDNITSMREI
+1062 TENITSMREI

-1080 KEAEFNFGSQFSFN
+1080 KEAEFNFGPQFSFN

-1129 KSKVKEVSFPS
+1129 KSKIKEVSFPS

-1151 AVFSNSTDFE
+1151 AVFSNSTDFNE
-1161 ENYVMHFPITTEKLE
+1161 DYVMHFPITTEKLK
-1176 NMSYAFYKFTGETVD
+1176 NMSYAFYKYTGETVD
-1191 LSNFDTRNLTTM
+1191 LSSFDTKNLTTM

-1221 LESMV
+1221 LESME

-1238 QSINLSGT
+1238 QTINLSGT
-1246 RTSNKLKKL
+1246 KTSNKLKKI